1 MLLNDERLVK
11 SDSSSEVDD
20 KESQPL
26 VVALVYNNKP
36 APSNNSSGQK

>member
-11 SDSSSEVDD
+11 SDLEENSDN
-20 KESQPL
+20 QPL

-36 APSNNSSGQK
+36 APPNNNSGQK